1 MSATTD
7 RPGQAAPAVRRR
19 VEIGLAV
26 AGMILSTVLLGGFT
40 VVMNRVDEAEFLDSL
55 YPELRGVGVD
65 LSREQAFEAARTLG
79 AWFGF
84 TLVVVLLLS
93 AVGVYVAGQRPARR
107 ATGWWFLGAGLVC
120 LVGSQLL
127 LYPIAFL
134 FFLSAGMFALRKPDY
149 LPDPEHGSTR

>member
-1 MSATTD
+1 
-7 RPGQAAPAVRRR
+7 VRRR
-19 VEIGLAV
+19 VEAGLAV

-40 VVMNRVDEAEFLDSL
+40 LVMNRVDEAEFLDFL

-65 LSREQAFEAARTLG
+65 LAPDQAYEAARTLG

-84 TLVVVLLLS
+84 TLMVVLLLG
-93 AVGVYVAGQRPARR
+93 AVGVYVAGRRPARR
-107 ATGWWFLGAGLVC
+107 ATGWWFLGAGLVL

-134 FFLSAGMFALRKPDY
+134 FFLSAGLFALRKPEH